1 MNGSRSTYMR
11 KGYLLTALAAAV
23 LLAASSGT
31 AYAQRVTIGFVTTS
45 GDVSEKAFLD
55 ANSLEEPRR
64 ITVRVRGLKSGG
76 QRPGDITA
84 SLGDNVTVT
93 PADNLSGSSVY
104 IARVTGSGAYVN
116 GADPAGDMLGG
127 PFSAE
132 VEFELSSNHFLFSDE
147 VVLAVVQANDG
158 DLEDAADDVDWLSE
172 VIELKLAVTEVDDD
186 EVVSTPASVNPDIY
200 ELTVRDIDVA
210 PVAKFSEPNFT
221 LSEQSIRVVH
231 LDVKGGS
238 PGARIPGII
247 AGEDVADEKFADADA
262 DGIISIRVDNPQLV
276 MFGNGSGPGTS
287 AVIGTLQS
295 CPARSNPLYNRILFR
310 IDTAEMASPGWTLP
324 DAGAENAAFT
334 RSFRNTGVLK
344 TGEGGTI
351 AAVAASGSADLR
363 IEGCGDGAGIIDP
376 RITLT
381 ILPSNLVE
389 LRPQYGDITIGAPL
403 TIGID
408 SDEAAPTLSFSPT
421 DVEIDEGGTTGTVL
435 VAEGRNAGDVKMV
448 KLSVEGDAMVSL
460 MQDGEMLEEMGGYV
474 YVDLGGNSSARLE
487 AMSHS
492 DPDLMDGDMA
502 HKVWKLMEGSAE
514 GVIIGE
520 GSWFKVVVRGSTA
533 VPALPL
539 VGQLLLALF
548 LMAGGARLYRRRQG

>member
-76 QRPGDITA
+76 QRPDDIDA
-84 SLGDNVTVT
+84 SLGAMLSVT

-104 IARVTGSGAYVN
+104 IARVKGGAYVDGSAA
-116 GADPAGDMLGG
+116 GAAVDAASTSEI
-127 PFSAE
+127 PFM
-132 VEFELSSNHFLFSDE
+132 LSSSHFLFSDE

-158 DLEDAADDVDWLSE
+158 DLEDNTDDRDWLSE
-172 VIELKLAVTEVDDD
+172 VIELKLAVGTPEND
-186 EVVSTPASVNPDIY
+186 ETLDTPASVNPDIY

-238 PGARIPGII
+238 GARIPGII
-247 AGEDVADEKFADADA
+247 ASAGDQADAKFADAGGT
-262 DGIISIRVDNPQLV
+262 GIISIRVDNTHLV
-276 MFGNGSGPGTS
+276 MFGDGITPGET
-287 AVIGTLQS
+287 
-295 CPARSNPLYNRILFR
+295 CPSRGASDYNKILFR
-310 IDTAEMASPGWTLP
+310 IDRTATGSPGWVLP
-324 DAGAENAAFT
+324 DAAGEIAAFT

-351 AAVAASGSADLR
+351 ANLAGSTGLSSADLR

-389 LRPQYGDITIGAPL
+389 GSPKYGDITIGAPL

-421 DVEIDEGGTTGTVL
+421 DVTIDEGGSTSSVL
-435 VAEGRNAGDVKMV
+435 LAEGRNAGDVKMV
-448 KLSVEGDAMVSL
+448 KLYG
-460 MQDGEMLEEMGGYV
+460 
-474 YVDLGGNSSARLE
+474 
-487 AMSHS
+487 
-492 DPDLMDGDMA
+492 
-502 HKVWKLMEGSAE
+502 
-514 GVIIGE
+514 
-520 GSWFKVVVRGSTA
+520 RG
-533 VPALPL
+533 
-539 VGQLLLALF
+539 
-548 LMAGGARLYRRRQG
+548 